1 MLVMLLFG
9 EFNVFRLTDA
19 SLILQKARAAL
30 SDDGILLLEPHTF
43 DFVHNKG
50 LQGNSWYSSE
60 GGLFSDSPHVIL
72 TENHW
77 NEDQLAAI
85 FRYYVVDAS
94 TQDVTRYA
102 QSFQAYTEAAYRSLL
117 RECGFEDMK
126 IFPSLTGAEDESQ
139 AGLIAIT
146 ARKRI

>member
-1 MLVMLLFG
+1 M
-9 EFNVFRLTDA
+9 R
-19 SLILQKARAAL
+19 LILRKAHAAL
-30 SDDGILLLEPHTF
+30 SDGGILLLEPHTF
-43 DFVHNKG
+43 DFVHSKG

-60 GGLFSDSPHVIL
+60 GGLFSDIPHVVL

-77 NEDQLAAI
+77 EDEQHAATI
-85 FRYYVVDAS
+85 WYYVVDAS
-94 TQDVTRYA
+94 TQEVTPYA

-139 AGLIAIT
+139 AGMFAIT
-146 ARKRI
+146 ARKKSL